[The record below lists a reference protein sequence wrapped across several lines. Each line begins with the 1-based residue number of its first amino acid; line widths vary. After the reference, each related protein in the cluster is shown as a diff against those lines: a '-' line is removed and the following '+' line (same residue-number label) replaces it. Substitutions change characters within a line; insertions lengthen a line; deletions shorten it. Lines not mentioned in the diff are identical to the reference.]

1 MQAAAKR
8 ARPSSSDTEH
18 EPPQAKARLMP
29 PPPPRPPSRALA
41 CTPRH
46 KQRQTEAV
54 KVLNLFNTDEYTIHL
69 SEHSPSNLLHIW
81 LQREQDTCLFSVRLV
96 GNVDHPDQ
104 HVGIG
109 LADLLSHSLWAK
121 ISYDHKDDMQTCD
134 WTARGAVH
142 VVVPVTTS
150 PAAVRKVVE
159 ALYSG
164 SIDLGD
170 DAEEI
175 LLLASAMQVVQCG
188 GCAVLCCSAALMS
201 RLLLDECSLCRQ
213 SPLQQK
219 IASSTAQL
227 WREVTAI
234 LS

>member
-69 SEHSPSNLLHIW
+69 AEHSPSNLLHIW
-81 LQREQDTCLFSVRLV
+81 LQREQDICLFSVRLV
-96 GNVDHPDQ
+96 GDVDHPDQ

-150 PAAVRKVVE
+150 PAAIRKVVQ

-164 SIDLGD
+164 KIDLGD

-175 LLLASAMQVVQCG
+175 LLLASAMQVIQQGC
-188 GCAVLCCSAALMS
+188 CAVLCCAVLCCAALML
-201 RLLLDECSLCRQ
+201 RLFLDECSICRQ
-213 SPLQQK
+213 SPLQ
-219 IASSTAQL
+219 
-227 WREVTAI
+227 
-234 LS
+234 